1 MSLAAIRSG
10 VASALSALADAA
22 LFYRTGGVGS
32 WVGFPSAVLNT
43 DPAIAVGFDDDEGG
57 ETQMQTATLVAA
69 PSTVL
74 LSIGDQVKDYK
85 NNVWAVLGLDLSVS
99 VSTYRLRREILSD
112 SAYGIDRG
120 GREK

>member
-1 MSLAAIRSG
+1 MTERPEQGLGEERQLDIAFEAAFRNFAVDQEAG
-10 VASALSALADAA
+10 DVAAA
-22 LFYRTGGVGS
+22 AQFHA
-32 WVGFPSAVLNT
+32 AV
-43 DPAIAVGFDDDEGG
+43 PEVGFDDDEGG
-57 ETQMQTATLVAA
+57 ETQLQTATLVAA
-69 PSTVL
+69 PSTAI
-74 LSIGDQVKDYK
+74 LSIGDQVKDYQ